1 MVSYHQTMFERFT
14 DRARRVI
21 VLAQDTAREMGHQQI
36 KPQHLLVALAE
47 GEGVAAIAM
56 AQSGVDRTALRDK
69 VAQRFES
76 KPSAKKLN
84 KLPFSPEAKRAMEQ
98 SLRAALGFGHNYIGT
113 EHLFLGV
120 QREAEQRG
128 ETLDELLGVS
138 AAAVHD
144 RVLQLLPGTRPA
156 APMRSPAL
164 HAAMSAAARQ
174 AGGADMTTGHLLA
187 AMIADTESQAAKA
200 LAALGVG
207 TEAVTA
213 TLVQVPLAATSD
225 ATPSAQSIAITVGET
240 TTLISDP
247 DVAAALR
254 QLNAHQLGEI
264 IKKGIGPVSPD
275 QAAG

>member
-1 MVSYHQTMFERFT
+1 
-14 DRARRVI
+14 
-21 VLAQDTAREMGHQQI
+21 
-36 KPQHLLVALAE
+36 
-47 GEGVAAIAM
+47 
-56 AQSGVDRTALRDK
+56 
-69 VAQRFES
+69 
-76 KPSAKKLN
+76 
-84 KLPFSPEAKRAMEQ
+84 
-98 SLRAALGFGHNYIGT
+98 
-113 EHLFLGV
+113 
-120 QREAEQRG
+120 
-128 ETLDELLGVS
+128 
-138 AAAVHD
+138 
-144 RVLQLLPGTRPA
+144 
-156 APMRSPAL
+156 
-164 HAAMSAAARQ
+164 MSAAARQ